1 MTRNSFKRK
10 AIIFGVM
17 IFMSIAL
24 ISTGFAAWIISTNKG
39 GEATGNIRVGV
50 ISEKNIQV
58 LDIKLSADSFEFEPA
73 EKDNNGRLRWD
84 GSKHEILSTTVTAY
98 VTNTQY
104 LKELNINLDL
114 TQAVGV
120 KNAATATY
128 INLPT
133 CVTAVNVNKV
143 EHLVELGTGEDFQY
157 NETKKYSE
165 LTETEKAAC
174 GTVKKLTYKIEF
186 TWGEKFENTN
196 PSLYYD
202 DAGKSI
208 SDSDMKKEMMAF
220 RKAMYNVSDEEAN
233 NELLPP
239 LIFKVVLEAVA
250 L

>member
-24 ISTGFAAWIISTNKG
+24 ISTGFAAWIISTNKD
-39 GEATGNIRVGV
+39 GEATGNIQVGV

-58 LDIKLSADSFEFEPA
+58 LDVKLSATSFEFEPA
-73 EKDNNGRLRWD
+73 KDDNNGRLRWD

-104 LKELNINLDL
+104 LKELNIKLDL
-114 TQAVGV
+114 SEAVGV
-120 KNAATATY
+120 QNAATSKY

-133 CVTAVNVNKV
+133 CVTAVNVKDT
-143 EHLVELGTGEDFQY
+143 HLAGLGAGEDFQY
-157 NETKKYSE
+157 NESKKYSD

-174 GTVKKLTYKIEF
+174 GTIKKLTYEITF
-186 TWGEKFENTN
+186 TWGEKFGNVN

-202 DAGKSI
+202 AAGKSI
-208 SDSDMKKEMMAF
+208 SDAAMKAEMLTF
-220 RKAMYNVSDEEAN
+220 RKTMYNETDENANSD
-233 NELLPP
+233 LTP
-239 LIFKVVLEAVA
+239 LNFRVVLEVVA

>member
-24 ISTGFAAWIISTNKG
+24 ISTGFAAWIISTNKDD
-39 GEATGNIRVGV
+39 EATGNIQVGV

-58 LDIKLSADSFEFEPA
+58 LDVKLSAPSFEFEPA
-73 EKDNNGRLRWD
+73 KDDNNGRLRWD

-104 LKELNINLDL
+104 LKELNIKLDL
-114 TQAVGV
+114 SQAVGV
-120 KNAATATY
+120 QNAATTKY

-133 CVTAVNVNKV
+133 CVTAVDVKDT
-143 EHLVELGTGEDFQY
+143 HLAALGTGEDFQY
-157 NETKKYSE
+157 NESKKYSD
-165 LTETEKAAC
+165 LTEAEKAAC
-174 GTVKKLTYKIEF
+174 GTVKKLTYEITF
-186 TWGEKFENTN
+186 TWGEKFGNTN

-202 DAGKSI
+202 NAGKSI
-208 SDSDMKKEMMAF
+208 TDDAMKAEMIAF
-220 RKAMYNVSDEEAN
+220 RKAMYDTTDEKANSD
-233 NELLPP
+233 LTP
-239 LIFKVVLEAVA
+239 LNFRVVLEVVA

>member
-24 ISTGFAAWIISTNKG
+24 ISTGFAAWIISTNKD
-39 GEATGNIRVGV
+39 GEATGNIQVGV

-58 LDIKLSADSFEFEPA
+58 LDVKLSATSFEFEPA
-73 EKDNNGRLRWD
+73 KDDNNGRLRWD

-104 LKELNINLDL
+104 LKELNIKLDL
-114 TQAVGV
+114 SQAVGV
-120 KNAATATY
+120 QNAANTKY

-133 CVTAVNVNKV
+133 CVTAVNVKDT
-143 EHLVELGTGEDFQY
+143 HLAKLGAGENFQY
-157 NETKKYSE
+157 NESKKYSD
-165 LTETEKAAC
+165 LTEAEKAAC
-174 GTVKKLTYKIEF
+174 GIVKKLTYEITF
-186 TWGEKFENTN
+186 TWGEKFGNTN

-208 SDSDMKKEMMAF
+208 TDDAMKAEMIAF
-220 RKAMYNVSDEEAN
+220 RKAMYDTTDEKAN
-233 NELLPP
+233 SELTP
-239 LIFKVVLEAVA
+239 LNFRVVLEVVA

>member
-1 MTRNSFKRK
+1 MTKNSFKRK

-24 ISTGFAAWIISTNKG
+24 ISTGFAAWIISTNKD
-39 GEATGNIRVGV
+39 GEATGNIQVGV

-58 LDIKLSADSFEFEPA
+58 LDVKLSAASFEFEPA
-73 EKDNNGRLRWD
+73 KDDNNGRLRWD

-104 LKELNINLDL
+104 LKELNIKLNLSE
-114 TQAVGV
+114 AVGV
-120 KNAATATY
+120 QNAANAKY

-133 CVTAVNVNKV
+133 CVTAVNVNKDA
-143 EHLVELGTGEDFQY
+143 HLLELGSGEDFQY
-157 NETKKYSE
+157 NETKKYSQ

-174 GTVKKLTYKIEF
+174 GTVKKLTYEITF
-186 TWGEKFENTN
+186 TWGENFGNIN

-202 DAGKSI
+202 AAGKSI
-208 SDSDMKKEMMAF
+208 SDDKMKADMIAF
-220 RKAMYNVSDEEAN
+220 RKTMYNTTDEEAN
-233 NELLPP
+233 SDLTP
-239 LIFKVVLEAVA
+239 LNFRVVLEVVA

>member
-24 ISTGFAAWIISTNKG
+24 ISTGFAAWIISTNKD
-39 GEATGNIRVGV
+39 GEATGNIQVGV

-58 LDIKLSADSFEFEPA
+58 LDVKLSATSFEFEPA
-73 EKDNNGRLRWD
+73 KDDNNGRLRWD

-104 LKELNINLDL
+104 LKELNIKLDL
-114 TQAVGV
+114 SEAVGV
-120 KNAATATY
+120 QNAATSEY

-133 CVTAVNVNKV
+133 CVTAVDVKDT
-143 EHLVELGTGEDFQY
+143 HLAELGTGEDFQY
-157 NETKKYSE
+157 NASKKYSE

-174 GTVKKLTYKIEF
+174 GTIKKLTYEITF
-186 TWGEKFENTN
+186 TWGEKFGNTN

-202 DAGKSI
+202 AAGKSI
-208 SDSDMKKEMMAF
+208 SDDAMKAEMIAF
-220 RKAMYNVSDEEAN
+220 RKAMYDTTDEKAN
-233 NELLPP
+233 SELTP
-239 LIFKVVLEAVA
+239 LNFRVVLDVVA

>member
-39 GEATGNIRVGV
+39 GEATGHIQVGV

-58 LDIKLSADSFEFEPA
+58 LDVKLSAASFEFEPA
-73 EKDNNGRLRWD
+73 KDDNNGRLRWD

-104 LKELNINLDL
+104 LKELNIKLDL
-114 TQAVGV
+114 SQAVGV
-120 KNAATATY
+120 QNAANTKY

-133 CVTAVNVNKV
+133 CVTAVNVKDT
-143 EHLVELGTGEDFQY
+143 HLAELGAGENFQY
-157 NETKKYSE
+157 NESKKYSD
-165 LTETEKAAC
+165 LTEAEKAAC
-174 GTVKKLTYKIEF
+174 GIVKKLTYEITF
-186 TWGEKFENTN
+186 TWGEKFGNTN

-202 DAGKSI
+202 AAGKSI
-208 SDSDMKKEMMAF
+208 TDDAMKAEMIAF
-220 RKAMYNVSDEEAN
+220 RKAMYDTTDEKAN
-233 NELLPP
+233 SELTP
-239 LIFKVVLEAVA
+239 LNFRVVLEVVA

>member
-24 ISTGFAAWIISTNKG
+24 ISTGFAAWIISTNKD
-39 GEATGNIRVGV
+39 GEATGNIQVGV

-58 LDIKLSADSFEFEPA
+58 LDVKLSATSFEFEPA
-73 EKDNNGRLRWD
+73 KDDNNGRLRWD
-84 GSKHEILSTTVTAY
+84 GSKHQILSTTVTAY

-104 LKELNINLDL
+104 LKELNIKLDL
-114 TQAVGV
+114 SEAVGV
-120 KNAATATY
+120 QNAATSKY

-133 CVTAVNVNKV
+133 CVTGVNVKDT
-143 EHLVELGTGEDFQY
+143 HLAELGAGEDFQY
-157 NETKKYSE
+157 NKSKKYSQ

-174 GTVKKLTYKIEF
+174 GTVKKLTYEIEF
-186 TWGEKFENTN
+186 TWGEKFGNVN

-202 DAGKSI
+202 AAGKGI
-208 SDSDMKKEMMAF
+208 SDAAMKTEMLAF
-220 RKAMYNVSDEEAN
+220 RKAMYNATEEQAN
-233 NELLPP
+233 SELTP
-239 LIFKVVLEAVA
+239 LNFRVVLEVVA